1 MLSANTVGQAEP
13 QSTFSRLLPQL
24 KLVCVAAF
32 WGGTFI
38 SGRVLAQAMPH
49 LTISALRFIIAFG
62 ILMAIAWRF
71 EGGLPKLNRR
81 QLMATIGLGLTGVF
95 AYNIFFLA
103 ALERIP
109 AGKTALIVSLSP
121 ILTALIVAFILREKL
136 GVKRWTGILMALVGV
151 SIIVTQGQLLN
162 GWEAISQ
169 TFELGEGFMLLAV
182 CSWVAYTI
190 TSRFALKGLSPIAA
204 TTYATL
210 FGAVLLSVGALFE
223 IPQLTSSM
231 FSLTNIGA
239 ILYLGVFGTAV
250 AFIWY
255 SEGVKTIG
263 PARTV
268 VFTNLVPVFGVV
280 FGALILSEP
289 ILPSMLLGGM
299 IVITG
304 VFLTN
309 HTRRL
314 AIQ

>member
-1 MLSANTVGQAEP
+1 MLSVKTVNHVTP
-13 QSTFSRLLPQL
+13 LSTFSRVLPQL

-49 LTISALRFIIAFG
+49 LTISALRFITAFM
-62 ILMAIAWRF
+62 ILMTIAWRF

-81 QLMATIGLGLTGVF
+81 QLSVTIGLGLTGVF

-136 GVKRWTGILMALVGV
+136 GVKRWTGIFMALVGV

-210 FGAVLLSVGALFE
+210 FGALFLSVGALFE
-223 IPQLTSSM
+223 IPQLTASM
-231 FSLTNIGA
+231 FNLTNIGA

-268 VFTNLVPVFGVV
+268 VFTNLVPVFGVI

-289 ILPSMLLGGM
+289 ILPSMLIGGI
-299 IVITG
+299 IVVTG

>member
-1 MLSANTVGQAEP
+1 M
-13 QSTFSRLLPQL
+13 
-24 KLVCVAAF
+24 
-32 WGGTFI
+32 
-38 SGRVLAQAMPH
+38 
-49 LTISALRFIIAFG
+49 
-62 ILMAIAWRF
+62 ILMTIAWRF

-81 QLMATIGLGLTGVF
+81 QLLVTIGLGLTGVF

-136 GVKRWTGILMALVGV
+136 GVKRWTGICMALVGV

-162 GWEAISQ
+162 GWQAISQ

-210 FGAVLLSVGALFE
+210 FGALFLSVGALFE
-223 IPQLTSSM
+223 IPQLTASM
-231 FSLTNIGA
+231 FNLTNIGA

-268 VFTNLVPVFGVV
+268 VFTNLVPVFGVI

-289 ILPSMLLGGM
+289 ILPSMLIGGI
-299 IVITG
+299 IVVTG

>member
-1 MLSANTVGQAEP
+1 MLSVKTLNHVTP
-13 QSTFSRLLPQL
+13 LSTFSRVLPQL

-49 LTISALRFIIAFG
+49 LTISALRFITAFM
-62 ILMAIAWRF
+62 ILMTIAWRF

-81 QLMATIGLGLTGVF
+81 QLLVTIGLGLTGVF

-136 GVKRWTGILMALVGV
+136 GVKRWTGICMALVGV

-162 GWEAISQ
+162 GWQAISQ

-210 FGAVLLSVGALFE
+210 FGALFLSVGALFE
-223 IPQLTSSM
+223 IPQLTASM
-231 FSLTNIGA
+231 FNLTNIGA

-268 VFTNLVPVFGVV
+268 VFTNLVPVFGVI

-289 ILPSMLLGGM
+289 ILPSMLIGGI
-299 IVITG
+299 IVVTG

>member
-1 MLSANTVGQAEP
+1 MLSANLVP
-13 QSTFSRLLPQL
+13 QSRTKTLFLNALPQL
-24 KLVCVAAF
+24 KLIGVAAF

-49 LTISALRFIIAFG
+49 LTISALRFVIAFA
-62 ILMAIAWRF
+62 ILMVVAWRI
-71 EGGLPKLNRR
+71 EGGLPKLNRS
-81 QLMATIGLGLTGVF
+81 QFLATLGLGLTGVF

-121 ILTALIVAFILREKL
+121 ILTALIVAFILHEKL
-136 GVKRWTGILMALVGV
+136 GPKRWLGIIMALVGV
-151 SIIVTQGQLLN
+151 SIVVTQGQLLN
-162 GWEAISQ
+162 GWQAISQ

-190 TSRFALKGLSPIAA
+190 TSRFALKGLSAIAA

-210 FGAVLLSVGALFE
+210 FGALFLSVGALFE
-223 IPQLTSSM
+223 IPQLTQSM

-263 PARTV
+263 AARTV
-268 VFTNLVPVFGVV
+268 VFTNLVPVFGLI

-289 ILPSMLLGGM
+289 ILPSMLLGGA

-309 HTRRL
+309 HTRKVV
-314 AIQ
+314 IQ

>member
-1 MLSANTVGQAEP
+1 MLSANSASQAGP
-13 QSTFSRLLPQL
+13 KTLFSRALPQL
-24 KLVCVAAF
+24 KLVGVAAF

-49 LTISALRFIIAFG
+49 LTISALRFIIALA
-62 ILMAIAWRF
+62 ILWVVAWRF
-71 EGGLPKLNRR
+71 EGGLPKLNRS
-81 QLMATIGLGLTGVF
+81 QFFATLGLGLTGLF

-136 GVKRWTGILMALVGV
+136 GTKRWLGIIMALVGV
-151 SIIVTQGQLLN
+151 SIVVTQGQLLN
-162 GWEAISQ
+162 GWQAISE

-190 TSRFALKGLSPIAA
+190 TSRFALKGLSAIAA

-210 FGAVLLSVGALFE
+210 FGSIFLSIGALFE
-223 IPQLTSSM
+223 IPQLTQAM
-231 FSLTNIGA
+231 FNPINIGS

-280 FGALILSEP
+280 FGSLILSEP
-289 ILPSMLLGGM
+289 ILPSMLLGGV
-299 IVITG
+299 IVIMG

-309 HTRRL
+309 HTS
-314 AIQ
+314 

>member
-1 MLSANTVGQAEP
+1 MLSANSVP
-13 QSTFSRLLPQL
+13 QSSPKTPLSRALPQI
-24 KLVCVAAF
+24 KLVGVAAL

-49 LTISALRFIIAFG
+49 LTISALRFMIALA
-62 ILMAIAWRF
+62 ILWVVAWRF
-71 EGGLPKLNRR
+71 EGGLPKLNRS
-81 QLMATIGLGLTGVF
+81 QFFATFALGLTGFF

-136 GVKRWTGILMALVGV
+136 GTKRWLGIMMALVGV
-151 SIIVTQGQLLN
+151 SIIVTKGQLLN
-162 GWEAISQ
+162 GWQAIMHA
-169 TFELGEGFMLLAV
+169 FELGEGFMLLAV

-190 TSRFALKGLSPIAA
+190 TSRFALKGLSAIAA
-204 TTYATL
+204 TTYATF
-210 FGAVLLSVGALFE
+210 FGVIFLSIGALFE
-223 IPQLTSSM
+223 IPQLTQAM
-231 FSLTNIGA
+231 FSATNIGA
-239 ILYLGVFGTAV
+239 ILYLGVLGTAV

-263 PARTV
+263 AARTV

-289 ILPSMLLGGM
+289 ILPSMLLGGV

-309 HTRRL
+309 HTS
-314 AIQ
+314 

>member
-1 MLSANTVGQAEP
+1 MLSANSVP
-13 QSTFSRLLPQL
+13 RVDPKKTFSRLLPQL
-24 KLVCVAAF
+24 KLVGVAAF

-49 LTISALRFIIAFG
+49 LTISALRFIVAFS
-62 ILMAIAWRF
+62 ILIVVAWRF
-71 EGGLPKLNRR
+71 EGGLPKLNRS
-81 QLMATIGLGLTGVF
+81 QLLATVGLGLTGVF

-136 GVKRWTGILMALVGV
+136 GLKRWVGIIMAFVGV

-162 GWEAISQ
+162 NWEAISQ

-190 TSRFALKGLSPIAA
+190 TSRFALKGLSAIAA
-204 TTYATL
+204 TTYAIL
-210 FGAVLLSVGALFE
+210 FGALFLSIGALFE
-223 IPQLTSSM
+223 IPQLTQAM

-268 VFTNLVPVFGVV
+268 VFTNLVPVFGVL
-280 FGALILSEP
+280 FGSLILSEP
-289 ILPSMLLGGM
+289 ILPSMLLGGI
-299 IVITG
+299 IVVTG

-309 HTRRL
+309 HTRRV

>member
-1 MLSANTVGQAEP
+1 MLSVKTVNHVTP
-13 QSTFSRLLPQL
+13 LSTFSRVLPQL

-49 LTISALRFIIAFG
+49 LTISALRFITAFM
-62 ILMAIAWRF
+62 ILMTIAWRF

-81 QLMATIGLGLTGVF
+81 QLSVTIGLGLTGVF

-136 GVKRWTGILMALVGV
+136 GVKRWTGIFMALVGV

-210 FGAVLLSVGALFE
+210 FGALFLSVGALFE
-223 IPQLTSSM
+223 IPQLTASM
-231 FSLTNIGA
+231 FNLTNMGA
-239 ILYLGVFGTAV
+239 VLYLGVFGTAV

-268 VFTNLVPVFGVV
+268 VFTNLVPVFGVI

-289 ILPSMLLGGM
+289 ILPSMLIGGI
-299 IVITG
+299 IVVTG